1 MNQVLGRPRTEV
13 FINLMW
19 FRINMNLGNR
29 AMEGHLDNLFG
40 DRSWRDQSFMNMH
53 GTTREKAFV
62 DFFCSRLAASYV
74 LPFKIR
80 YDVEDRTGGGRTKYY
95 LLHAS
100 KRVEAA
106 LLMKE
111 VMWPLGDEEG
121 TFDYSGESQGI
132 LISQAPAEQELKEI
146 LLQEFRGKEYE
157 FDEIRKLTWNLPFI
171 EKHYRSVIKNME
183 GKETIITRV
192 TSRRNGLR
200 ERDRVRF
207 L

>member
-1 MNQVLGRPRTEV
+1 
-13 FINLMW
+13 
-19 FRINMNLGNR
+19 
-29 AMEGHLDNLFG
+29 
-40 DRSWRDQSFMNMH
+40 
-53 GTTREKAFV
+53 
-62 DFFCSRLAASYV
+62 
-74 LPFKIR
+74 
-80 YDVEDRTGGGRTKYY
+80 
-95 LLHAS
+95 
-100 KRVEAA
+100 
-106 LLMKE
+106 
-111 VMWPLGDEEG
+111 MWPLGDEEG